1 MNRSIWAGEN
11 IHGNSKTDI
20 MHSFTIYI
28 YKHPCGGANRTVF
41 STLKITIPCASPRK
55 LCVILG
61 SKNYPK
67 SASVSPKKHVTTV
80 SEPLVGQLH
89 FLPSYLRWLFQL
101 LGTVARS
108 TQSLLCFADLCWSC
122 LSFWYECPVEAY
134 LWFSS
139 TCARYHLCAHS
150 KMVLV
155 LFASSEQILQQRDSL
170 PHVSTGMS
178 STRRG
183 MPLHHQWP
191 SKIPFGSS
199 PC

>member
-1 MNRSIWAGEN
+1 MR
-11 IHGNSKTDI
+11 
-20 MHSFTIYI
+20 
-28 YKHPCGGANRTVF
+28 GANRTVF

-61 SKNYPK
+61 SKKYPK
-67 SASVSPKKHVTTV
+67 SDSILQKKNILPQFQNPLSVNCTFYPHIFAGFFNC
-80 SEPLVGQLH
+80 LA
-89 FLPSYLRWLFQL
+89 
-101 LGTVARS
+101 VARS

-139 TCARYHLCAHS
+139 TCNRYHLCAHS
-150 KMVLV
+150 KLVLV